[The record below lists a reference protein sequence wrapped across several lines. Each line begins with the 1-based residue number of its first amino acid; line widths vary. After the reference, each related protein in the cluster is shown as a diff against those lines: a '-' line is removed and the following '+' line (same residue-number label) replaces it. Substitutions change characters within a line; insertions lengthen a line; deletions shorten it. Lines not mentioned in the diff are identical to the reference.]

1 VRIEDAGAAFEQ
13 ADTGGL
19 EQRAIEVLELR
30 DLAILVR
37 DQRRPR
43 EFGLR
48 RPAIRTGVL
57 EVIAIVGGI
66 DEQFFRDAAPDH
78 AGAARPVG
86 FADSDTGAE
95 PGGHSGR
102 AHAGRSRTDD
112 EQVESRYPPRV
123 APGDARPAGRQIAML
138 RERRQTGSPLP
149 GTRCHPVSFAGS
161 KNAMPAQALTCIET
175 DRKRLSRRS

>member
-1 VRIEDAGAAFEQ
+1 VRRRVGPARNLDRVRIEDAGAAFEQ

-19 EQRAIEVLELR
+19 EQRAVEVLELR

-66 DEQFFRDAAPDH
+66 DE
-78 AGAARPVG
+78 
-86 FADSDTGAE
+86 
-95 PGGHSGR
+95 
-102 AHAGRSRTDD
+102 
-112 EQVESRYPPRV
+112 
-123 APGDARPAGRQIAML
+123 
-138 RERRQTGSPLP
+138 
-149 GTRCHPVSFAGS
+149 
-161 KNAMPAQALTCIET
+161 
-175 DRKRLSRRS
+175 